1 MSIRVLI
8 ADDHGIVR
16 EGLHSLIGK
25 QSDMEIVGEADDG
38 RKAVEL
44 VHQLEPDVVVMD
56 ISMPN
61 LNGVDATSQIVREH
75 PKVKV
80 IALSMHSSSMFVA
93 DMIKA
98 GASGYILKDCLF
110 DELAAAIRTVNKG
123 GVHLS
128 KDVLGLVVGDYMNR
142 LTGMGGLPLE
152 SLTEREREVLQLI
165 GEGKNTKQIAMTLH
179 VSTKAIEA
187 NRRKIMEKLNSQSI
201 ADLVRWAILGGLTS
215 LDLNINENNSLP

>member
-1 MSIRVLI
+1 MKIKILI

-16 EGLHSLIGK
+16 EGLRSLLGK
-25 QSDMEIVGEADDG
+25 QAEMEIIGEADDG
-38 RKAVEL
+38 RKALDL
-44 VHQLEPDVVVMD
+44 VRELEPDVVIMD

-61 LNGVDATSQIVREH
+61 LNGVDATRHIVREH
-75 PKVKV
+75 PKIKV

-110 DELAAAIRTVNKG
+110 DELAEAIKTVYDG
-123 GVHLS
+123 GVYLS
-128 KDVLGLVVGDYMNR
+128 PDVVSLVVGDYMNR
-142 LTGMGGLPLE
+142 LSGAGGLPLE
-152 SLTEREREVLQLI
+152 SLSEREREVLQLI
-165 GEGKNTKQIAMTLH
+165 GEGKNTKQIAQILH

-187 NRRKIMEKLNSQSI
+187 NRRKIMEKLHSHSV

-215 LDLNINENNSLP
+215 LEINQLEKI

>member
-16 EGLHSLIGK
+16 EGLNSLIGR
-25 QSDMEIVGEADDG
+25 QPDMEIVGEADDG
-38 RKAVEL
+38 RKALDL
-44 VHQLEPDVVVMD
+44 VRQLEPDVVVMD

-61 LNGVDATSQIVREH
+61 LNGVDATRQIVRES
-75 PKVKV
+75 PKTKV

-98 GASGYILKDCLF
+98 GASGYMLKDCLF
-110 DELAAAIRTVNKG
+110 NELAEAIRVVHDG
-123 GVHLS
+123 GAYLS
-128 KDVLGLVVGDYMNR
+128 PDVVSVVVGDYMNR
-142 LTGMGGLPLE
+142 LSGAEGLPLK

-165 GEGKNTKQIAMTLH
+165 GEGKNTKQIAQELH

-187 NRRKIMEKLNSQSI
+187 NRRKIMEKLHSQSI

-215 LDLNINENNSLP
+215 LEMSQFD